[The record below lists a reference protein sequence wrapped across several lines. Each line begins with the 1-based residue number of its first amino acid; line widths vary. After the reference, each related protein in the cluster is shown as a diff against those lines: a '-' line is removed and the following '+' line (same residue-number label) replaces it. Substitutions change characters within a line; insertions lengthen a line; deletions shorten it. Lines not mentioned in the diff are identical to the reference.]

1 VANDTQ
7 FHKVRWHVTAKGLGV
22 SLPPG
27 YHMLEAPLQLF
38 LYYGDQ
44 EIARFAPGTDPKEI
58 QREAEANAATH
69 QQSHVPA
76 AAAAEDP
83 VTALPWSVSLR
94 GEAARL
100 AGTSDLHVIVV
111 HLDGLDTL
119 MDVYGYKAAHS
130 VLRQVS
136 RRMTRLMDDRDRFTR
151 HGGDKLLIFTIR
163 PLDDI
168 RTLVDMIHQQVSA
181 SSLETDGDRLPHSRI
196 GVATVDR
203 LTDPNAAQAIID
215 AVIISAEVASTGAPA
230 TPAHTPQAAVPAPH
244 GFQAELEPEPGL
256 AELEPAAAEPEPA
269 AAEPEPAAVEPEPAP
284 AVRYAAPA
292 PRQAAEPEP
301 AAAGEEHAP
310 FADSAEDELDEP
322 VFQLPAA
329 ELMEPFPTAPMD
341 AEDEEPPVA
350 PAIRLRASAPAPPS
364 ELEVVAQ
371 TPAMPVPTPDGAG
384 RIRFKGASL
393 DVSGL
398 VATATVKLV
407 HGDREVIG
415 RAVGRNAQERRLF
428 LAAEAAARAVTEFL
442 PQGYGIVVHDI
453 QPAPPEVG
461 KALWAVVLFLTPTGE
476 ESLLGIAP
484 IDDMAFEAASKA
496 VLNAVNRRVGL
507 LLGSLE

>member
-1 VANDTQ
+1 MANEAQ
-7 FHKVRWHVTAKGLGV
+7 FHKVRWHVTAKSLGV

-27 YHMLEAPLQLF
+27 YHLLEAPLQLF

-44 EIARFAPGTDPKEI
+44 EIARFAPGTDPKVI
-58 QREAEANAATH
+58 QKEAEANAATQRPQH
-69 QQSHVPA
+69 VQSA
-76 AAAAEDP
+76 GGGGEDP
-83 VTALPWSVSLR
+83 ITALPWSVSLR
-94 GEAARL
+94 GEAAKL
-100 AGTSDLHVIVV
+100 AVTNDLHVIVV
-111 HLDGLDTL
+111 HMGGLDTL

-130 VLRQVS
+130 VLRQIA
-136 RRMTRLMDDRDRFTR
+136 RRMAKLMDDRDRLTR
-151 HGGDKLLIFTIR
+151 HGGDTLLIFTVR

-168 RTLVDMIHQQVSA
+168 RTLVDMIHQQVQA
-181 SSLETDGDRLPHSRI
+181 ASLESDGDRLPHSRI
-196 GVATVDR
+196 GVATVDQV
-203 LTDPNAAQAIID
+203 TDPNAAPSVID
-215 AVIISAEVASTGAPA
+215 AIIISAEVASTAPDA
-230 TPAHTPQAAVPAPH
+230 PGEIPQAPQPAVPGSHDFLTEEPQEPVAAALEAPRKTEPP
-244 GFQAELEPEPGL
+244 ASDLEPVVEEPEPEEAVMPPSPL
-256 AELEPAAAEPEPA
+256 PRRDLEPEPA
-269 AAEPEPAAVEPEPAP
+269 AANGEEMPLPSPAEDDQAGGRVYTLPAGETTEPSPEPSPAAEEAEAAADSAVEPAAQQDVAPQAP
-284 AVRYAAPA
+284 AV
-292 PRQAAEPEP
+292 Q
-301 AAAGEEHAP
+301 
-310 FADSAEDELDEP
+310 
-322 VFQLPAA
+322 
-329 ELMEPFPTAPMD
+329 
-341 AEDEEPPVA
+341 
-350 PAIRLRASAPAPPS
+350 
-364 ELEVVAQ
+364 
-371 TPAMPVPTPDGAG
+371 VPTSDGVG

-453 QPAPPEVG
+453 QPAPAEVG

-507 LLGSLE
+507 LLGTPA

>member
-1 VANDTQ
+1 MANDAQ
-7 FHKVRWHVTAKGLGV
+7 FHKVRWHVTAKSLGV

-27 YHMLEAPLQLF
+27 YHLLEAPLQLF

-44 EIARFAPGTDPKEI
+44 EIARFAPGTDPKVI
-58 QREAEANAATH
+58 QQEAAANAGTRQPQH
-69 QQSHVPA
+69 GPA
-76 AAAAEDP
+76 AGAVEDP
-83 VTALPWSVSLR
+83 ITALPWSVSLR
-94 GEAARL
+94 GEAVML

-130 VLRQVS
+130 VLRQIS
-136 RRMTRLMDDRDRFTR
+136 RRMARLMDTRDRFTR
-151 HGGDKLLIFTIR
+151 HSGDKLLIFTVR
-163 PLDDI
+163 PLDEI
-168 RTLVDMIHQQVSA
+168 RTLVEMIHQQVQA
-181 SSLETDGDRLPHSRI
+181 ASLESDGDRLPHSRI

-203 LTDPNAAQAIID
+203 LTDPNAAPAVID
-215 AVIISAEVASTGAPA
+215 AVIISAEVASTGASDAAGQIP
-230 TPAHTPQAAVPAPH
+230 TSPEPAVPVPH
-244 GFQAELEPEPGL
+244 KFQAGG
-256 AELEPAAAEPEPA
+256 ADEPAPAAEPEPA
-269 AAEPEPAAVEPEPAP
+269 AELEPAAVEREPEEAVMPPAPPSAPRRGLEPEPVAADDEDMPLGLPADDEETDEPVYRLPANETMAPSPEPPLAADDEETAADTEEPPAGEEIAPPAP
-284 AVRYAAPA
+284 AV
-292 PRQAAEPEP
+292 
-301 AAAGEEHAP
+301 
-310 FADSAEDELDEP
+310 P
-322 VFQLPAA
+322 VS
-329 ELMEPFPTAPMD
+329 T
-341 AEDEEPPVA
+341 
-350 PAIRLRASAPAPPS
+350 
-364 ELEVVAQ
+364 
-371 TPAMPVPTPDGAG
+371 TDGAG

-407 HGDREVIG
+407 HGDREVVG

-507 LLGSLE
+507 LLGSPA